1 METDVCFL
9 QSLYLLENINEVIR
23 KPEKFE
29 NAKRGTQKQ

>member
-1 METDVCFL
+1 METDVCFQ

-29 NAKRGTQKQ
+29 NVKRGTQQP

>member
-29 NAKRGTQKQ
+29 KAKRVTQKP